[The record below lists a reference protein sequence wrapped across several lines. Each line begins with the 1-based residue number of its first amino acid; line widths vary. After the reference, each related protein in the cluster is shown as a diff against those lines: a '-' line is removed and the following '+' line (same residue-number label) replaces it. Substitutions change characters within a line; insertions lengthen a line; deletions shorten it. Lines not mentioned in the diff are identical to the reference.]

1 MVLYCATA
9 RVPQCMGSQI
19 SMENEQNPIHQHNK
33 NTVYNNKLNSKLV
46 GSVPSLMDYQWQC
59 GCDHILGT
67 FTAHTCT
74 VLPRQEQQRPTGWYS
89 AMRVLQYQMQ
99 QLQVYVMYWDCF
111 AIIKSAVANF
121 LALYL
126 TCFAVTNSTVIGF
139 YSILCLARGK
149 SDYVAVAIF

>member
-74 VLPRQEQQRPTGWYS
+74 VFTQARTTKANRL
-89 AMRVLQYQMQ
+89 VL
-99 QLQVYVMYWDCF
+99 CH
-111 AIIKSAVANF
+111 A
-121 LALYL
+121 
-126 TCFAVTNSTVIGF
+126 CFAVPNATIASLCDVLRLFCNHKVSSCKLFGTLPYLFCSNELNCNRFLF
-139 YSILCLARGK
+139 YSLPCSR
-149 SDYVAVAIF
+149 